1 MSLEPPSRWNRC
13 PLLLALRKLRHVPLP
28 WPPTPRCNV
37 CAHRPRTSRCCGRLR
52 CVEQSAEASSTRRG
66 RRCSL
71 FTRETCT
78 RAHPELVRA
87 DLEHDGA
94 RALVRVLF
102 ISTAYLHLQQS
113 LLLVWARLT
122 LCRQRR
128 RAAAAS
134 EQSRGIDRRI
144 GGADRRS
151 LLLRAHRC
159 GTHSLSLGTPTR
171 HCHHRDATATGLGLH
186 GHFPIQAIAQSKSSS

>member
-1 MSLEPPSRWNRC
+1 MCHSRSPPHRAATCALTAFGHRVVAGVCVVLSNLQWPRRRDAGGAARC
-13 PLLLALRKLRHVPLP
+13 
-28 WPPTPRCNV
+28 
-37 CAHRPRTSRCCGRLR
+37 S
-52 CVEQSAEASSTRRG
+52 RG
-66 RRCSL
+66 RPVP
-71 FTRETCT
+71 

-122 LCRQRR
+122 LCTQRR
-128 RAAAAS
+128 RAPAAS

-159 GTHSLSLGTPTR
+159 GTQSLSLGTPTR

>member
-13 PLLLALRKLRHVPLP
+13 PLLLSLRKLRHVPLP
-28 WPPTPRCNV
+28 PHRAAT
-37 CAHRPRTSRCCGRLR
+37 CAFKRRTSRCCGRLR

-144 GGADRRS
+144 GDADRRS

-159 GTHSLSLGTPTR
+159 GTQSLSLGTPTR

>member
-1 MSLEPPSRWNRC
+1 MCHSRSPPHRAATC
-13 PLLLALRKLRHVPLP
+13 ALTAFGIALLRASAL
-28 WPPTPRCNV
+28 
-37 CAHRPRTSRCCGRLR
+37 CGL
-52 CVEQSAEASSTRRG
+52 VDATG

-122 LCRQRR
+122 LCTQRR
-128 RAAAAS
+128 RAPAAS

-159 GTHSLSLGTPTR
+159 GTQSLSLGTPTR